1 MIWDTGTAI
10 SKCIHV
16 SFCGF
21 MSGGWWRFAIRTQ
34 RPILNAI
41 QMHCHLQEKLFL
53 SQLLRRTISGG
64 LYKRVPRT
72 WSSSPSKS
80 AGPPVFCVA
89 ALSSSGSLLYGKP
102 TERARQRSHFY
113 DDGRIEDGDLGALK
127 LRLSAIQAVSQN
139 HFTTS
144 SQSDWGRPDKEMRDS
159 FSPWLLQLWCPPP
172 PSTQIV
178 HLVALSIQTQLN
190 LVAEHQHRHQ
200 L

>member
-34 RPILNAI
+34 RPILNAR

-80 AGPPVFCVA
+80 AGPPVFCGC
-89 ALSSSGSLLYGKP
+89 ALKFWVIIVWETHRKSE
-102 TERARQRSHFY
+102 TEESFLWWRSHWRWRS
-113 DDGRIEDGDLGALK
+113 GG
-127 LRLSAIQAVSQN
+127 
-139 HFTTS
+139 
-144 SQSDWGRPDKEMRDS
+144 
-159 FSPWLLQLWCPPP
+159 
-172 PSTQIV
+172 TQIKIERHPLCRKTILRPAANRTEADPIKRCGT
-178 HLVALSIQTQLN
+178 HLARDYFNYDVL
-190 LVAEHQHRHQ
+190 HHHPHR
-200 L
+200 LYIS

>member
-21 MSGGWWRFAIRTQ
+21 LSGGWRRFAIPAQ
-34 RPILNAI
+34 RPILNAR

-102 TERARQRSHFY
+102 TERAKQRSHFY

-127 LRLSAIQAVSQN
+127 LRLSAIHCVAKPFYDQQPIA
-139 HFTTS
+139 
-144 SQSDWGRPDKEMRDS
+144 DWPTR
-159 FSPWLLQLWCPPP
+159 
-172 PSTQIV
+172 
-178 HLVALSIQTQLN
+178 
-190 LVAEHQHRHQ
+190 
-200 L
+200 